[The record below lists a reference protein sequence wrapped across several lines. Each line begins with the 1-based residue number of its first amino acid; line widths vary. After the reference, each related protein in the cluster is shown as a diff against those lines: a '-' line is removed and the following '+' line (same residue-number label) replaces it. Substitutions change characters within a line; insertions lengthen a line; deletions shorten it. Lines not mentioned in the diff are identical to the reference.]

1 MEEDLKVINFEI
13 EKSVR
18 KNPDNYL
25 WSHRRFKNRPN
36 GEESFYPDNLLRKR

>member
-36 GEESFYPDNLLRKR
+36 GEESFYPEKLLRKR